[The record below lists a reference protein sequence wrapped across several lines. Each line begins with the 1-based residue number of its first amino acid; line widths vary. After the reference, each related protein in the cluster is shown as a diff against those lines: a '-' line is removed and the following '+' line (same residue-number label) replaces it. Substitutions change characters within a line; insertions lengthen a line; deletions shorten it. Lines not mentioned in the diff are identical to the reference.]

1 MKHVISTICN
11 RFEKRCNTSYL
22 GIVNGMPPSDESEE
36 ELMEY
41 LEELK
46 EKDGLERE

>member
-1 MKHVISTICN
+1 MQHVISTICN
-11 RFEKRCNTSYL
+11 RFEKWWNTSYL
-22 GIVNGMPPSDESEE
+22 GVVNGMPPSDESEE

-46 EKDGLERE
+46 TNDGLERE